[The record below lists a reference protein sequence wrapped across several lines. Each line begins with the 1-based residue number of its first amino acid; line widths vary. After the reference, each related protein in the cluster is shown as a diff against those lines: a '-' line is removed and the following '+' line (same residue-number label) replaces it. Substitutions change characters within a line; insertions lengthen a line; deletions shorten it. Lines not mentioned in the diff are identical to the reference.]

1 MKMLS
6 TFAVATFVFLAGCQ
20 STGPRESAGGLLGAA
35 AGGLIGAQF
44 GSGKGQVAAAVVGA
58 LAGSALG
65 GKIGRQLDREDRR
78 RQATATEHAL
88 ETHRTGESLP
98 WKNEQSG
105 NYGTVTPERT
115 WQRADGAYCREFT
128 QQVTV
133 AGQAET
139 AYGTACRQPDC
150 SWKIVS

>member
-20 STGPRESAGGLLGAA
+20 SAGPRESAGGLLGAA

-65 GKIGRQLDREDRR
+65 GKTGRQLDREDRR
-78 RQATATEHAL
+78 RQATATEHAI
-88 ETHRTGESLP
+88 HVP
-98 WKNEQSG
+98 
-105 NYGTVTPERT
+105 
-115 WQRADGAYCREFT
+115 CRWPARLSEGYELICD
-128 QQVTV
+128 TV
-133 AGQAET
+133 ANM
-139 AYGTACRQPDC
+139 P
-150 SWKIVS
+150 